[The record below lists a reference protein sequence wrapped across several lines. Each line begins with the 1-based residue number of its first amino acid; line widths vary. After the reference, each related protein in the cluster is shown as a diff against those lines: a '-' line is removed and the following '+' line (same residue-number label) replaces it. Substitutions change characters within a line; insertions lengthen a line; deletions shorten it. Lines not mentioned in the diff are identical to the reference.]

1 MGVFCGKI
9 NMKKSYHNLEAFLS
23 AFESPCVL
31 DLYKKINNI
40 SQMHSYELENFKEV
54 AEEIIKHS
62 TSPHQLFG
70 YFLDKIVNVTIRE
83 QFDILRFSKDSILNI
98 ELKNEEIASSSILDQ
113 LVRHHYLLNC
123 IPGNR
128 KVSLFTYVSSTKN
141 LYKFVEGELKLS
153 TFENLVSLISIDYIE
168 QDLLEDLRPDDYI
181 ISPYNNINKFKNFKY
196 FLNTEQ
202 NRFVSEQ
209 LLDIESSYHSMIK
222 GGAGTGKSLV
232 LFDLATKLTKLD
244 KKILFIF
251 CSSLDTYTE
260 IDSMVEFKF
269 VDIRNSG
276 IFHIKPYE
284 YDYIII
290 DESQR
295 LRKEQFVALFK
306 KKSKLIF
313 AVDKAQT
320 LKPEEDILDVEG
332 QLNRLF
338 KDNKKYDLT
347 ERVRTDVSL
356 STFIQKFFDKSKS
369 GLQPIEFP
377 KVNAVYFSDKLE
389 ATKFLKQLVQL
400 EEYVSIEVPQYRTR
414 TSNVLKNP
422 KIFSDSLDGFNV
434 IGREFDNVVIPI
446 DDRAYYYD
454 GKLYF
459 NPIGYFPYKAL
470 NGLFQA
476 ITRVKKNLLFVIVDN
491 INLYEEI
498 QKLINWEKDR
508 NSVQTSLRLRRMR
521 EINKKSIEEL
531 CKVCKCNIE
540 TYNIIESTGVF
551 PNNKMLKRLSNF
563 YNINS
568 DFLLGEPTQLSYSD
582 FDIIYQLK
590 TKSLNKE
597 EKSKI
602 NAQLIK
608 FLKTIK

>member
-1 MGVFCGKI
+1 
-9 NMKKSYHNLEAFLS
+9 MKKSYHNLQAFLS
-23 AFESPCVL
+23 AFESSTVL
-31 DLYKKINNI
+31 DSYKKINNI
-40 SQMHSYELENFKEV
+40 SQMHSYELEDFKEV
-54 AEEIIKHS
+54 ANEIVKYS
-62 TSPHQLFG
+62 TSTHQLFG
-70 YFLDKIVNVTIRE
+70 YFLDKVVDITIRE

-98 ELKNEEIASSSILDQ
+98 ELKSEEIDPSSILDQ

-141 LYKFVEGELKLS
+141 LYKFVEGELELS

-168 QDLLEDLRPDDYI
+168 KDLLVDLKPDDYI
-181 ISPYNNINKFKNFKY
+181 ISPYNNIAKFKNFKY

-209 LLDIESSYHSMIK
+209 LVDIDSPYHTMLK

-232 LFDLATKLTKLD
+232 LFDLATKLAKLG

-260 IDSMVEFKF
+260 INSLVEFKF
-269 VDIRNSG
+269 VDIRNSD
-276 IFHIKPYE
+276 ISNIKPKE
-284 YDYIII
+284 YDYILI

-295 LRKEQFVALFK
+295 LREEQFNALFK

-332 QLNRLF
+332 QLNRSF
-338 KDNKKYDLT
+338 KNNKKYDLT
-347 ERVRTDVSL
+347 ERVRNDVSL

-369 GLQPIEFP
+369 GLQPIDFP
-377 KVNAVYFSDKLE
+377 KVNAVYFSDNDE
-389 ATKFLKQLVQL
+389 AIKFLKQIVQL

-422 KIFSDSLDGFNV
+422 KIFSGSLDGFQV
-434 IGREFDNVVIPI
+434 LGREFDNVVIPI
-446 DDRAYYYD
+446 DNRAYYYD

-459 NPIGYFPYKAL
+459 SPIGYFPYKAL

-476 ITRVKKNLLFVIVDN
+476 ITRVKKNLLFVIVSN
-491 INLYEEI
+491 VSLYEEI
-498 QKLINWEKDR
+498 QKLINWEKHR
-508 NSVQTSLRLRRMR
+508 NSMQTSLRLRRIR
-521 EINKKSIEEL
+521 EINKISVEEL
-531 CKVCKCNIE
+531 CKVCKCNVE
-540 TYNIIESTGVF
+540 TYNIIENTGIF
-551 PNNKMLKRLSNF
+551 PNNKMLRRLSNF

-590 TKSLNKE
+590 TKSLDKE
-597 EKSKI
+597 AKSKV
-602 NAQLIK
+602 NTKLLE
-608 FLKTIK
+608 FLKSIE